1 MFDAFRK
8 VVNADPTLSRL
19 GRYYSVHFTL
29 TIDQQAWH
37 FDIQDGALVSLST
50 ESDNVAAFILSV
62 DAKSWEQFGMTT
74 PPPGYHDISAML
86 DQRHVRLHGD
96 LYPWLANM
104 TFVKGVIRHLRRH
117 YETLCREGSLK

>member
-29 TIDQQAWH
+29 SIDQQSWH
-37 FDIQDGALVSLST
+37 FDVQDGALVSLST
-50 ESDNVAAFILSV
+50 ESDNLAAFVLTL
-62 DAKSWEQFGMTT
+62 DANSWEEFGK
-74 PPPGYHDISAML
+74 PAPAPGYHDISAMI
-86 DQRHVRLHGD
+86 DQRHARLSGD
-96 LYPWLANM
+96 LFPWLANM
-104 TFVKGVIRHLRRH
+104 TFVKSIIRHLRSH